1 MGNLESN
8 ETKVVEKESKT
19 NFKLGSISP
28 KVVAILLIINLVIG
42 IINLA
47 GIGYLSFKTNDRGQM
62 MKNFRNGGMM
72 VPPNGNG
79 NGGMFNQ

>member
-1 MGNLESN
+1 MENLESN
-8 ETKVVEKESKT
+8 ETNVVEKKSKT

-47 GIGYLSFKTNDRGQM
+47 GIGYLSFKNNDRGQM
-62 MKNFRNGGMM
+62 MQNFRNGGMQ